1 MNRWGRRAVVVDFE
15 WNFRTK
21 FFFTI
26 HFKFFFLFRAIK
38 IHCLATFSLYQ
49 QNITKLKCLRHK
61 TKIKLFNP
69 IRLTSFW
76 VFFTINSKISRIFRD
91 FTEVLEN
98 FSPIRCNDLSV
109 RCTRVCPYTNQ
120 LHYRSHF
127 FPSTKRISFPN
138 IQLLWRKKNQI
149 KIFTL
154 HSKKKV
160 ENFLS
165 NFTKFKSKI
174 LIVNKISR
182 GTRCRYIDIYFVC
195 VLLLCDL
202 FPAYKLLAY
211 AHDAFT
217 SFIDGGKITLMVK
230 LFTLNRF

>member
-1 MNRWGRRAVVVDFE
+1 MLIDNPTRWIGGAGELLLLILNEIFAQ
-15 WNFRTK
+15 K

-49 QNITKLKCLRHK
+49 QNITKLNSLRHK

-76 VFFTINSKISRIFRD
+76 VFFTLNSKISRIFWD

-138 IQLLWRKKNQI
+138 IQLLWRKKKTNKNFHFPQQ
-149 KIFTL
+149 
-154 HSKKKV
+154 KKKLKTFCQISQ
-160 ENFLS
+160 NS
-165 NFTKFKSKI
+165 KAKF
-174 LIVNKISR
+174 
-182 GTRCRYIDIYFVC
+182 
-195 VLLLCDL
+195 
-202 FPAYKLLAY
+202 
-211 AHDAFT
+211 
-217 SFIDGGKITLMVK
+217 
-230 LFTLNRF
+230 